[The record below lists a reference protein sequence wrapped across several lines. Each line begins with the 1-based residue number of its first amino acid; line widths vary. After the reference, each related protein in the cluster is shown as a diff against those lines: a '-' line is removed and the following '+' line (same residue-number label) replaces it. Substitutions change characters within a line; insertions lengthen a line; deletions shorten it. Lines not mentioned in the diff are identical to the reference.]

1 MNQTLTK
8 VAKGS
13 KVSLWS
19 FRLAAIGILFVV
31 IGLIGGTGTLSPLV
45 AMLMLT
51 LGLLTLIVGGICGA
65 IGLLRS
71 NGTGG
76 DTLTAMP
83 WSATL
88 LGVAA
93 LVTAGLSMSGSGG
106 APIHDISTDTEDPP
120 QFIAVAELRGPKDNP
135 VEYAGAETA
144 ALQIAAYPDIK
155 TLVFANTP
163 AVIFDTALATAVSMG
178 WEIIAS
184 DINTGHIEATAT
196 TPYVGFKDD
205 VVIRVRARDGETL
218 VDVRSK
224 SRFGRGDMGVNAK
237 RIREYSDKLLTQVK
251 PEA

>member
-13 KVSLWS
+13 KLSLWS
-19 FRLAAIGILFVV
+19 FRIAAIGILFVV
-31 IGLIGGTGTLSPLV
+31 IGLIGGSGSLSPMV

-71 NGTGG
+71 GGTGG
-76 DTLTAMP
+76 DTLAAMP
-83 WSATL
+83 WIATL

-93 LVTAGLSMSGSGG
+93 LFNAGISMSGAGG
-106 APIHDISTDTEDPP
+106 APIHDISTDTADPP
-120 QFIAVAELRGPKDNP
+120 LFIAVAELRGPKENP

-144 ALQIAAYPDIK
+144 ALQAAAYPDIQ
-155 TLVFANTP
+155 TLVFAAPP
-163 AVIFDTALATAVSMG
+163 ADIFDTALATAASMG
-178 WEIIAS
+178 WDIVAS
-184 DINTGHIEATAT
+184 NIDTGHIEATAT

-205 VVIRVRARDGETL
+205 IVIRVRARDDETL

-237 RIREYSDKLLTQVK
+237 RIREYSDKLLAKVS
-251 PEA
+251 PGA

>member
-19 FRLAAIGILFVV
+19 FRLAAIGILFIV
-31 IGLIGGTGTLSPLV
+31 IGLIGGSGSLSPLV
-45 AMLMLT
+45 AMLLLT
-51 LGLLTLIVGGICGA
+51 LGSLTLIIGGICGA

-71 NGTGG
+71 GGTGG
-76 DTLTAMP
+76 DTLAAMP
-83 WSATL
+83 WIATL

-93 LVTAGLSMSGSGG
+93 LFIAGMSMRGAGG
-106 APIHDISTDTEDPP
+106 APIHDISTDTADPP
-120 QFIAVAELRGPKDNP
+120 QFIAVAELRGPNDNP
-135 VEYAGAETA
+135 AEYAGAETA
-144 ALQIAAYPDIK
+144 ALQASAYPDIQ
-155 TLVFANTP
+155 TLVFTEPP
-163 AVIFDTALATAVSMG
+163 AVIFDTALATAASMG

-184 DINTGHIEATAT
+184 DIDTGHIEATAT

-205 VVIRVRARDGETL
+205 VVIRVRARDAETL

-237 RIREYSDKLLTQVK
+237 RIREYSEKLLAEVK
-251 PEA
+251 PGN